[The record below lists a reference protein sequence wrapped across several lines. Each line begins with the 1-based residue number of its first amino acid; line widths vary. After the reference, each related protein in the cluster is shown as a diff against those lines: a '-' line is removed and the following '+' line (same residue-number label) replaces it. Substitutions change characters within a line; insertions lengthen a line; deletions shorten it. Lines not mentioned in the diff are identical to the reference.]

1 MSEIF
6 RHTKKNVLKL
16 FRKLSLKSTAESS
29 SNEYKAKYQPQ
40 KNHSITISPSS
51 NGHSRMKRLSHK
63 NNKRDSTR
71 HKKSKND
78 DLDDDD
84 DDFTVPDRKRQS
96 YIKSC
101 IKKRLNNNYEKQIN
115 CIQDENVVFTDN
127 KIYISLSAR
136 THSSLGSNNSLK
148 KNRRVIYPT
157 SGPCK
162 LNGFL
167 RHYDFSYDDDNESEL
182 SKSAIENSE
191 EKLKFNMMKEQSCL
205 STNSLDNVVFEKV
218 KVKPSSPCSSNNYES
233 PSSYIHVNNDD
244 ERNDDSI
251 LTSSTFITSY
261 EADDEDDIQWKNFL
275 ELRKHGK
282 PINNVSQLNDSG
294 FGSQLF
300 FSTNYNN
307 NNSSY
312 NNMRALDTWQDD
324 ETYDNSFNEEL
335 EQRVSIMFPDLY
347 KASSQSAHFN
357 NINNINHVTA
367 EKLS

>member
-1 MSEIF
+1 
-6 RHTKKNVLKL
+6 
-16 FRKLSLKSTAESS
+16 
-29 SNEYKAKYQPQ
+29 
-40 KNHSITISPSS
+40 
-51 NGHSRMKRLSHK
+51 
-63 NNKRDSTR
+63 
-71 HKKSKND
+71 
-78 DLDDDD
+78 
-84 DDFTVPDRKRQS
+84 
-96 YIKSC
+96 
-101 IKKRLNNNYEKQIN
+101 
-115 CIQDENVVFTDN
+115 
-127 KIYISLSAR
+127 
-136 THSSLGSNNSLK
+136 
-148 KNRRVIYPT
+148 
-157 SGPCK
+157 

-167 RHYDFSYDDDNESEL
+167 RHYDFSYDDDNNESP

-191 EKLKFNMMKEQSCL
+191 EKLKFNMMKEQQSFL

-218 KVKPSSPCSSNNYES
+218 KVKTTSPTTSSSNNYES
-233 PSSYIHVNNDD
+233 PSSYIHVTNNNDD

-300 FSTNYNN
+300 FSTTNYNN
-307 NNSSY
+307 NNNSN

-335 EQRVSIMFPDLY
+335 EQRVSVMFPDLY

>member
-1 MSEIF
+1 
-6 RHTKKNVLKL
+6 
-16 FRKLSLKSTAESS
+16 
-29 SNEYKAKYQPQ
+29 
-40 KNHSITISPSS
+40 
-51 NGHSRMKRLSHK
+51 MKRSCHK
-63 NNKRDSTR
+63 NNSTR

-78 DLDDDD
+78 DVDDDD

-136 THSSLGSNNSLK
+136 NHSSLGSNNSLK
-148 KNRRVIYPT
+148 KNRRIIYPT

-167 RHYDFSYDDDNESEL
+167 RHYDFSYDDDNNESEL
-182 SKSAIENSE
+182 PTKSAIENSE
-191 EKLKFNMMKEQSCL
+191 EKLKFNMMNEQQSCL

-218 KVKPSSPCSSNNYES
+218 KVKQSSPCSSNSNNNYES
-233 PSSYIHVNNDD
+233 PSSYIHVTNNNDD

-282 PINNVSQLNDSG
+282 PINNNVSQLNDSG

-300 FSTNYNN
+300 FSSNYNN
-307 NNSSY
+307 NNNNNNSY
-312 NNMRALDTWQDD
+312 NNIKALDTWQDD

-357 NINNINHVTA
+357 NINNINHITA
-367 EKLS
+367 EKLT

>member
-1 MSEIF
+1 
-6 RHTKKNVLKL
+6 
-16 FRKLSLKSTAESS
+16 
-29 SNEYKAKYQPQ
+29 
-40 KNHSITISPSS
+40 
-51 NGHSRMKRLSHK
+51 MKRLSHK
-63 NNKRDSTR
+63 NNSTR

-78 DLDDDD
+78 DVDDDD

-136 THSSLGSNNSLK
+136 NHSSLGSNNSLK

-167 RHYDFSYDDDNESEL
+167 RHYDFSYDDDNNESEPPT
-182 SKSAIENSE
+182 KSAIDNSE

-205 STNSLDNVVFEKV
+205 SSNSLDNVVFEKV
-218 KVKPSSPCSSNNYES
+218 KVKQSSPCSSNSNNNYES
-233 PSSYIHVNNDD
+233 PSSYIHVTNNNDD

-275 ELRKHGK
+275 EHRKHGK
-282 PINNVSQLNDSG
+282 PMNNNNGSQLNDSG

-300 FSTNYNN
+300 FSSNYNN